1 MKKRLQESE
10 AERGRVPRTQIDKDS
25 RDDFHAS
32 CALFAV
38 SAFDVAASTPP
49 QTEFKDMFRA
59 NGATATADDSG
70 EQDGNA
76 C

>member
-10 AERGRVPRTQIDKDS
+10 AERGRVPRTQTGS
-25 RDDFHAS
+25 RDDIHAS